1 MVDSTA
7 RTASMFVDEVRF
19 RAEAGRG
26 GDGMV
31 SWRREK
37 YIEFGGPFGGD
48 GGRGGSIYVEATQSL
63 STLLDLR
70 YQHIIQAENGRPGG
84 NKGMHGRTGKDTIL
98 RVPIGTQVFH
108 DETDELI
115 GDLVEDGQRV
125 LLARGGRGGRGNMR
139 FVTSTNRAP
148 DHAEEGRLG
157 GLTPVRLELKL
168 LADVGIIGYPSVGK
182 STLIS
187 VISNARPRVA
197 AYPFTTLIPN
207 LGVVRWRDHDSYVVA
222 DIPGLIEGASEGRG
236 LGHQFLRHVERC
248 NLLVHVV
255 DVPPPFDDGSGVE
268 WTERDPVEDFA
279 RINRELETFNPELA
293 QRAQIVVLNKA
304 DLPYVREREEELR
317 EHFEAAGYTFLC
329 ISAATREGIKPLVDA
344 VGQRLQQLDPEKF
357 EGW

>member
-19 RAEAGRG
+19 QAEAGRG
-26 GDGMV
+26 GNGLV

-48 GGRGGSIYVEATQSL
+48 GGRGGSVYVEATESL

-70 YQHIIQAENGRPGG
+70 YQHRIVGENGRPGG
-84 NKGMHGRTGKDTIL
+84 NKGMHGRNGKDTVL
-98 RVPIGTQVFH
+98 RVPVGTQVFN
-108 DETDELI
+108 DETDELLA
-115 GDLVEDGQRV
+115 DLVEVGQRV
-125 LLARGGRGGRGNMR
+125 LVARGGRGGRGNMR
-139 FVTSTNRAP
+139 FVTATNRAP
-148 DHAEEGRLG
+148 DFAEEGRLG
-157 GLTPVRLELKL
+157 GLMPVRLELKL

-207 LGVVRWRDHDSYVVA
+207 LGVVKWRDHDSYVVA

-268 WTERDPVEDFA
+268 WTERDPIDDFE
-279 RINRELETFNPELA
+279 RINAELENFNPEMSKSP
-293 QRAQIVVLNKA
+293 QIVVLNKI

-317 EHFEAAGYTFLC
+317 QHFEAAGYIFLS
-329 ISAATREGIKPLVDA
+329 ISAATRQGVKQLIDA
-344 VGQRLQQLDPEKF
+344 VGQRLQKLDPDMF